1 MREYLDLIR
10 KKINSIF
17 DFLNNLQKVIGL
29 KTSNDNTI
37 FGKLNNL
44 EHTIQNIQMPTYNVQ
59 KLVLNGDHFTVDY
72 IPINNIC
79 VNNEVILYHPD
90 GGTLVWEGV
99 SFNGKI
105 GQLDDAGS
113 DFDGWSIKVQ
123 YFYMSQI

>member
-1 MREYLDLIR
+1 MKEYLDLIR

-17 DFLNNLQKVIGL
+17 DFLNNLQRIIGV
-29 KTSNDNTI
+29 KTSTDNSI

-44 EHTIQNIQMPTYNVQ
+44 KNTIQNIQVPTYNVQ

-72 IPINNIC
+72 PPINDIC
-79 VNNEVILYHPD
+79 MNDEVVLYHPD

-99 SFNGKI
+99 SFNGKV
-105 GQLDDAGS
+105 GQLDGAGNA
-113 DFDGWSIKVQ
+113 FDGWSIKIQ